1 MSDSY
6 TVKQTAL
13 ALGVSEKRV
22 RQMIREGKL
31 KQLGTDPV
39 RVSQE
44 EVLDLRS
51 KRELSS
57 KVVKARTDKQ
67 NAFIDSVK
75 LLIEQTSLNHQ
86 RAITALEESSK
97 RIEENYQRQLNELK
111 AENDK
116 LKEDLNRKRRGLF
129 RRG

>member
-39 RVSQE
+39 IVSQE
-44 EVLDLRS
+44 EVLELRS

-57 KVVKARTDKQ
+57 KVVKARTDRQ

>member
-1 MSDSY
+1 
-6 TVKQTAL
+6 
-13 ALGVSEKRV
+13 
-22 RQMIREGKL
+22 MIREGKL
-31 KQLGTDPV
+31 KQLGSDPV
-39 RVSQE
+39 TVSQE
-44 EVLDLRS
+44 EVLELRS

-57 KVVKARTDKQ
+57 RVVKARTDKQ

>member
-31 KQLGTDPV
+31 KQLGSDPV
-39 RVSQE
+39 TVSQE
-44 EVLDLRS
+44 EVLELRS

-57 KVVKARTDKQ
+57 RVVKARTDKQ

>member
-39 RVSQE
+39 IVSQE
-44 EVLDLRS
+44 EVLELRS

-57 KVVKARTDKQ
+57 RVVKARTDKQ

-116 LKEDLNRKRRGLF
+116 LKEELSRKRRGLF

>member
-31 KQLGTDPV
+31 KQLGSDPV
-39 RVSQE
+39 TVSQE
-44 EVLDLRS
+44 EVLELRS

-57 KVVKARTDKQ
+57 RVVKARTDKQ

-75 LLIEQTSLNHQ
+75 LLSTTSEL
-86 RAITALEESSK
+86 L
-97 RIEENYQRQLNELK
+97 QL
-111 AENDK
+111 
-116 LKEDLNRKRRGLF
+116 
-129 RRG
+129 

>member
-39 RVSQE
+39 IVSQE
-44 EVLDLRS
+44 EVLELRS

-57 KVVKARTDKQ
+57 RVVKARTDKQ

>member
-39 RVSQE
+39 IVSQE
-44 EVLDLRS
+44 EVLELRS

-57 KVVKARTDKQ
+57 RVVKARTDKQ

-129 RRG
+129 KRG